1 MLRPRED
8 REFRKIASPSN
19 PILTTA
25 DDIGHRGT
33 KFDRVNRG
41 LTLARRRVKPSNVVI
56 FRRNISRRGWRA
68 ANFRVGGRVS
78 KGRREGEEVERLN
91 QT

>member
-33 KFDRVNRG
+33 KFDRVNTRA
-41 LTLARRRVKPSNVVI
+41 TTRQTVE
-56 FRRNISRRGWRA
+56 RRNLSA
-68 ANFRVGGRVS
+68 
-78 KGRREGEEVERLN
+78 
-91 QT
+91 